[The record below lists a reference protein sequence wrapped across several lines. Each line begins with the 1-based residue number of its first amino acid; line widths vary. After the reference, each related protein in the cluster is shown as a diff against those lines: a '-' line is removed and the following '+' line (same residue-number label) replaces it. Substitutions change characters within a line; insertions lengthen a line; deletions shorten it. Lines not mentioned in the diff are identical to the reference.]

1 MSLLTDQY
9 ISDMTLNICEDY
21 NLPDRD
27 LYRSGNTGEWLQ
39 VWKPTETMIII
50 GKGSDPDLELIS
62 ESIIADQIPVIRR
75 NTGGCSVIISPSM
88 FVVSLSLTNQPGKK
102 NNEYF
107 DLFNDVLLRAL
118 QKTGVKNLDTAGIS
132 DITLNKRKV
141 VGSAIYRNK
150 DAVFYH
156 AIINNSGSIDLME
169 RYLKIPPRQPD
180 YRKDRSHDDFVT
192 SFKAEGF
199 ELDVDKFKE
208 ALQTEWL
215 WHF

>member
-1 MSLLTDQY
+1 L
-9 ISDMTLNICEDY
+9 IMTLNINEDY
-21 NLPDRD
+21 YLPDRD
-27 LYRSGNTGEWLQ
+27 LYRLGNSGAGLK
-39 VWKPTETMIII
+39 VWKPTETMVII
-50 GKGSDPDLELIS
+50 GKGSDPDQELIS

-75 NTGGCSVIISPSM
+75 NTGGCSVIIAPSM
-88 FVVSLSLTNQPGKK
+88 VVVSLSLSNNPDKK

-107 DLFNDVLLRAL
+107 DLFNDVLVRTL
-118 QKTGVKNLDTAGIS
+118 QKTGVNNLDTAGIS

-150 DAVFYH
+150 DTVFYH
-156 AIINNSGSIDLME
+156 AIINNSGSTDLME
-169 RYLKIPPRQPD
+169 RYLKIPSRQPE
-180 YRKDRSHDDFVT
+180 YRNGRSHSDFVT

-199 ELDVDKFKE
+199 EFDVAKFKK